1 MHKVQ
6 ELPREGTNKL
16 SKQRFSDL
24 VETIRMIGHELSEIS
39 IVWAYDKLLM
49 ASFIIQTGEGR
60 AKIFI
65 ATIYFL
71 FLYTFAAWLNK

>member
-1 MHKVQ
+1 MYKVQ
-6 ELPREGTNKL
+6 ELPREGTYKFF
-16 SKQRFSDL
+16 KQRFSDL

-60 AKIFI
+60 AKNIHSNNLFLVF
-65 ATIYFL
+65 IYFCSL
-71 FLYTFAAWLNK
+71 IK

>member
-1 MHKVQ
+1 MYKVQ
-6 ELPREGTNKL
+6 ELPREGTNKF

-60 AKIFI
+60 AKNFHSNDLFLVF
-65 ATIYFL
+65 IYFCSL
-71 FLYTFAAWLNK
+71 IK

>member
-1 MHKVQ
+1 MYKVQ
-6 ELPREGTNKL
+6 ELPREGTYKF

-49 ASFIIQTGEGR
+49 ASLIIQTGEGR
-60 AKIFI
+60 AKNIHSNNLFLVF
-65 ATIYFL
+65 IYFCSL
-71 FLYTFAAWLNK
+71 IK

>member
-1 MHKVQ
+1 MYKVQ
-6 ELPREGTNKL
+6 ELPREGTYKF

-49 ASFIIQTGEGR
+49 ASSIIQTGEGR
-60 AKIFI
+60 AKNIHSNNLFLVF
-65 ATIYFL
+65 IYFCSL
-71 FLYTFAAWLNK
+71 IK

>member
-60 AKIFI
+60 AKNIHNNNLFLVF
-65 ATIYFL
+65 IYFCSL
-71 FLYTFAAWLNK
+71 IK